1 VKYSYL
7 VKKHIEKLYD
17 GVCTIIDYEKQQGV
31 TNNTIE
37 AIKAENVK
45 CRLSYKSDKN
55 SEQTDKTTDVLQQIK
70 LFLPPDIDVKQG
82 CKIIVTQEGET
93 NTFLCAGKPLMY
105 GSHKEIVLELEKRYA

>member
-1 VKYSYL
+1 M
-7 VKKHIEKLYD
+7 LYD
-17 GVCTIIDYEKQQGV
+17 GVCTIIDYEKQQGI

-45 CRLSYKSDKN
+45 CRLSYKNDSQVQ
-55 SEQTDKTTDVLQQIK
+55 QTDKTATEKQIIK

-93 NTFLCAGKPLMY
+93 NTFLCAGKPLVY